1 MGSKWLNQ
9 LKDYNT
15 NQKISFILIGNK
27 LPNHLNI
34 ETKVELEN
42 LKNDQLIEYIKNQLN
57 ANQDLAEKIIQYL
70 DKTDD
75 QTTLDDVKI
84 TFENLKQ
91 DKLIYFDDMWYLVNN
106 DELDENVFKNH
117 YNSLEANINNTL
129 KNNEEYKTF
138 LIISSC
144 LGYQFDLKVLS
155 NATGLSLIDTAKKIE
170 EISFNTGIFESLPNP
185 NNK

>member
-1 MGSKWLNQ
+1 M
-9 LKDYNT
+9 
-15 NQKISFILIGNK
+15 IGNK

-75 QTTLDDVKI
+75 QTTLDDVEI

-91 DKLIYFDDMWYLVNN
+91 NKLIYLDDIWYLFNN
-106 DELDENVFKNH
+106 DELDENVFKNQ
-117 YNSLEANINNTL
+117 YNSLR
-129 KNNEEYKTF
+129 
-138 LIISSC
+138 SHH
-144 LGYQFDLKVLS
+144 Q
-155 NATGLSLIDTAKKIE
+155 
-170 EISFNTGIFESLPNP
+170 
-185 NNK
+185 